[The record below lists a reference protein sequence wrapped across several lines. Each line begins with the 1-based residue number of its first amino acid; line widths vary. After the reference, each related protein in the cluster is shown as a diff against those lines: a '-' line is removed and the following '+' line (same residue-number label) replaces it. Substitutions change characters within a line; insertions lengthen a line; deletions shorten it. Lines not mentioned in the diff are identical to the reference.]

1 MFNVGTGTSSP
12 DADDGADCKRV
23 ARSATR
29 KSIRPPA
36 RARSGSGMP
45 YLLKVLWP
53 RTAANSSAKVET
65 SVARNAMRRA
75 NLGSARSAIFCEGT
89 NYLKRPEHQK
99 KDGKNPERDN
109 GLHLH

>member
-1 MFNVGTGTSSP
+1 
-12 DADDGADCKRV
+12 
-23 ARSATR
+23 
-29 KSIRPPA
+29 
-36 RARSGSGMP
+36 MP

-99 KDGKNPERDN
+99 KEGKNLSWTPKMRQLAKVEPCP
-109 GLHLH
+109 